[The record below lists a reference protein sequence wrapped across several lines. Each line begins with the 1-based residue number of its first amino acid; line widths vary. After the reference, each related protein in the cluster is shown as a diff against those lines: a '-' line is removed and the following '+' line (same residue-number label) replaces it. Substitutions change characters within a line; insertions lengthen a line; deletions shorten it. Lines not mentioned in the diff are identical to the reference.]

1 MNERIAKTI
10 SALEKNNM
18 KAFYV
23 ENRTEACELVRKMLF
38 KGATVASG
46 GSVSLKES
54 GVWDIISSGDYRF
67 FDRTRPGLT
76 EEEKTEIFRATI
88 GCDFYFCSSN
98 AVTENG
104 ELINV
109 DGFANR
115 ISAISFGPKKVIML
129 VGTNKLVKDVNEGL
143 LRVKRIAAPKNTAR
157 LEIDAPCRKYG
168 HCISLLGGDC
178 PDITDGCSGD
188 TRICC
193 DYLISAKQR
202 IQDRI
207 NVIICNEELGY

>member
-1 MNERIAKTI
+1 MNERIEKTM
-10 SALEKNNM
+10 SALERNNM
-18 KAFYV
+18 RALYA
-23 ENRTEACELVRKMLF
+23 ENCAEARALVQEMLF
-38 KGATVASG
+38 KGAVIASG
-46 GSVSLKES
+46 GSVSLKQS
-54 GVWDIISSGDYRF
+54 GVWDIIGSPDYNF
-67 FDRTRPGLT
+67 LDRTKPGLT
-76 EEEKTEIFRATI
+76 EEEKLDIFRATI

-129 VGTNKLVKDVNEGL
+129 VGVNKLVKDVNEGL

-168 HCISLLGGDC
+168 RCISLCGSEC
-178 PDITDGCSGD
+178 PNITDGCGGD

-193 DYLISAKQR
+193 DYLISARQR
-202 IQDRI
+202 IHNRI
-207 NVIICNEELGY
+207 NVILCNEELGY